1 MKSNLVSD
9 CVAPPRGCKRAS
21 QVATASASD
30 VVIED
35 INAFSDEELF
45 GAHIEAVV
53 LEHETAVEAQIGPHM
68 GPGASG
74 AVDVLEIG
82 VNFLDGFDVL
92 NNDGL
97 SSTYAMSRVLWT
109 QHEWSSELEVRY
121 LVWADKVAWL
131 DWSNEIET

>member
-1 MKSNLVSD
+1 
-9 CVAPPRGCKRAS
+9 
-21 QVATASASD
+21 
-30 VVIED
+30 
-35 INAFSDEELF
+35 
-45 GAHIEAVV
+45 
-53 LEHETAVEAQIGPHM
+53 
-68 GPGASG
+68 
-74 AVDVLEIG
+74 VLEIG